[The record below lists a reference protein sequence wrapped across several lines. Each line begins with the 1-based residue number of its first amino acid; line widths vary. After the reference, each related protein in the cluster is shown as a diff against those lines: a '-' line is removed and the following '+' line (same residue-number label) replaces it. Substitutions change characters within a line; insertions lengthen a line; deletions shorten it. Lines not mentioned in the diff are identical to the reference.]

1 MIDIQTGMII
11 LGLYN
16 GILLPDGMRQVGDKR
31 FYSKR
36 IPIKHGEFREEDGL
50 TSSETKK
57 LADDDSYFNE
67 STLASEA
74 LSLSLVSFSDSS
86 F

>member
-1 MIDIQTGMII
+1 MT
-11 LGLYN
+11 
-16 GILLPDGMRQVGDKR
+16 
-31 FYSKR
+31 
-36 IPIKHGEFREEDGL
+36 IPIKHGEFMEEDGL

>member
-1 MIDIQTGMII
+1 MT
-11 LGLYN
+11 
-16 GILLPDGMRQVGDKR
+16 
-31 FYSKR
+31 
-36 IPIKHGEFREEDGL
+36 IPIKHGEFMEEDGL

-67 STLASEA
+67 STLASEV